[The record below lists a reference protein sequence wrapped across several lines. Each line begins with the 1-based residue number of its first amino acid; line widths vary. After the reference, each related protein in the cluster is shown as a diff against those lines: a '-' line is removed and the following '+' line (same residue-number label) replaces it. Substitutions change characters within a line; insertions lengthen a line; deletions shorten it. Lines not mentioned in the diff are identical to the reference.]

1 VALAKR
7 KKKKKALKRTCKVVR
22 SKKTGRRRKVC
33 KPVRRK
39 KKAVARRPAAPQAPK
54 RTETATPK
62 APARPAPTPA
72 PTKRQPVP
80 SAAAPPVTTP
90 IAPLPPPPRPPRTP
104 LPERAL
110 PVQQAWGR
118 RQAERL
124 LWRAGFGPRPGDLD
138 RFAAMTPTEAVHALT
153 RPAGAATLTP
163 ADKPPRDERG
173 NPIDPENVWGH
184 DHLWWLD
191 RMVRSDQPLVERMT
205 LIWHDWFATSQDG
218 VGDQRYMLEQNE
230 LLRSAALGSFERIAV
245 DITTD
250 RAMLIWLDGLWSGKW
265 SPNENYA
272 RELMELFTLGA
283 DRGAY
288 TETDVRELA
297 RALTGWRA
305 DWNGSRVVNFRF
317 DARRFD
323 DGVKRLWAGR
333 PHARSGNLG
342 STEAVQACL
351 DNPYHPSFFVLKLW
365 SYFVP
370 TPPDA
375 ATKAALEALYVNG
388 GYAIRPVV
396 EAILLHPDLYD
407 GGPLAKPPVVFV
419 AGMLRARGRV
429 IDHQKWTWGAEGSGQ
444 FLFRPPNVSGWN
456 DQAWLDTSTLRGRWY
471 LAYYLLENEYVPNAG
486 YPTTETPQEAVVK
499 ALNHWGD
506 PTITPETRA
515 ELERFA
521 TTCLPATMQSWERA
535 PLRAYR
541 QNALRHLIATSPD
554 LHLC

>member
-1 VALAKR
+1 MALAKR
-7 KKKKKALKRTCKVVR
+7 KRKKAVKRTCKVVR
-22 SKKTGRRRKVC
+22 DKQTDRKRKVC

-39 KKAVARRPAAPQAPK
+39 TAVRKPSAITPPAKP
-54 RTETATPK
+54 T
-62 APARPAPTPA
+62 ARPAPVPA
-72 PTKRQPVP
+72 PTRRQPVP

-90 IAPLPPPPRPPRTP
+90 AVPLPPPARPPRSP
-104 LPERAL
+104 LPEGTL
-110 PVQQAWGR
+110 PVQQTWGR
-118 RQAERL
+118 DQAERL

-138 RFAAMTPTEAVHALT
+138 RFAAMTPTQAVHALS
-153 RPAGAATLTP
+153 RPAGEAVLTP
-163 ADKPPRDERG
+163 ADRPARDERG
-173 NPIDPENVWGH
+173 NPIDPDNVWGH

-218 VGDQRYMLEQNE
+218 VGDQRYMLDQNA
-230 LLRSAALGSFERIAV
+230 LLRRNALGSFERIAV

-250 RAMLIWLDGLWSGKW
+250 PAMLIWLNGLWSSKW

-288 TETDVRELA
+288 TEGDVRQLA

-305 DWNGSRVVNFRF
+305 EWNGSRTVNFRF
-317 DARRFD
+317 DSGRFD
-323 DGVKRLWAGR
+323 TGVKTLWAGT
-333 PHARSGNLG
+333 PHQHSGNLG
-342 STEAVQACL
+342 SKQAVEACL
-351 DNPYHPSFFVLKLW
+351 DNPYHPSFFVRKLW

-370 TPPDA
+370 TPPDG
-375 ATKAALEALYVNG
+375 ATQAALEALYVNG

-396 EAILLHPDLYD
+396 EAILLHPDLYAA
-407 GGPLAKPPVVFV
+407 PRLAKPPVVFL
-419 AGMLRARGRV
+419 AGMLRARSRV
-429 IDHQKWTWGAEGSGQ
+429 IDHSKWTWSAETAGQ

-456 DQAWLDTSTLRGRWY
+456 DQSWLDTATLRGRWY
-471 LAYYLLENEYVPNAG
+471 LAHYLLENEYVPNSG
-486 YPTTETPQEAVVK
+486 YSATETPQEALTA
-499 ALNHWGD
+499 ALAYWGN
-506 PTITPETRA
+506 PSLSAETRS

-521 TTCLPATMQSWERA
+521 GACLPLTIQTWERA

-541 QNALRHLIATSPD
+541 QNALRHLVATSPD

>member
-1 VALAKR
+1 MALAKR
-7 KKKKKALKRTCKVVR
+7 KKKKAVKRACKVVR
-22 SKKTGRRRKVC
+22 DKQTGRKRKVC

-39 KKAVARRPAAPQAPK
+39 KAPARTPAASAPA
-54 RTETATPK
+54 RSPASTPT
-62 APARPAPTPA
+62 ARPAPVPTPTA
-72 PTKRQPVP
+72 RQPVP
-80 SAAAPPVTTP
+80 SPAAPPVTTP
-90 IAPLPPPPRPPRTP
+90 AVPLQPPARPPRSP
-104 LPERAL
+104 LPEGAL
-110 PVQQAWGR
+110 PVQETWGR
-118 RQAERL
+118 AEAERL

-153 RPAGAATLTP
+153 RPAGDATLTP
-163 ADKPPRDERG
+163 ADRPPRDERG

-184 DHLWWLD
+184 DHMWWLD

-205 LIWHDWFATSQDG
+205 LIWHDWFATSQDS
-218 VGDQRYMLEQNE
+218 VDDQRYMLDQNE
-230 LLRSAALGSFERIAV
+230 LLRRNALGSFERIAV

-250 RAMLIWLDGLWSGKW
+250 PAMLTWLNGLWSSKW

-288 TETDVRELA
+288 TEADVRELA

-305 DWNGSRVVNFRF
+305 TWNGNRNVDFRF
-317 DARRFD
+317 DAGRFD
-323 DGVKRLWAGR
+323 ARAKTLWVGT
-333 PHARSGNLG
+333 PHQRSGAMG
-342 STEAVQACL
+342 SKEAVEACL

-375 ATKAALEALYVNG
+375 STQAALEALYLNG
-388 GYAIRPVV
+388 GFAIRPVV
-396 EAILLHPDLYD
+396 EAILLHPDVYE
-407 GGPLAKPPVVFV
+407 GGPLAKPPVVFL
-419 AGMLRARGRV
+419 AGMLRARSRV
-429 IDHQKWTWGAEGSGQ
+429 IDHYKWAWSAEAAGQ

-471 LAYYLLENEYVPNAG
+471 LAYYLLDNEYVPNSG
-486 YPTTETPQEAVVK
+486 YSTTETPQEALAK
-499 ALNHWGD
+499 ALAHWGN
-506 PTITPETRA
+506 PTISAETRA

-521 TTCLPATMQSWERA
+521 TACLPSVMQNWERGT
-535 PLRAYR
+535 LRAYR
-541 QNALRHLIATSPD
+541 QNALRHLVATSPD